1 MNVTDTKVHTEEK
14 LKDSPAKS
22 PNETSA
28 DRQRGYDEWDWHCK
42 SDGKTCSHQTAP
54 TDQTKTSAERGHTLI
69 ISVKR

>member
-1 MNVTDTKVHTEEK
+1 MNVTGTKSEEK

-28 DRQRGYDEWDWHCK
+28 DRQRDYDEWDWNCK
-42 SDGKTCSHQTAP
+42 SDGKTCSHQTAA

-69 ISVKR
+69 ILVKR